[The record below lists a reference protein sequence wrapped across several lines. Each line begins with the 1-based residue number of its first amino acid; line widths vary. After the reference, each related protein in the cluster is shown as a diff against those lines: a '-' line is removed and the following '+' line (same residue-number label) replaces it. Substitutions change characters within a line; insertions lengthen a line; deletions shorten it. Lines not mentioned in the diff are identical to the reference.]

1 MPVKNQSSEQ
11 KVKSVKPKNETAQKS
26 VRRKAPGTRAGT
38 QADWRSE
45 GSVKLAGHH
54 GRTIRDGR

>member
-1 MPVKNQSSEQ
+1 MPVKNQSAEQ
-11 KVKSVKPKNETAQKS
+11 KTKKVTTKNETGQKS

-45 GSVKLAGHH
+45 GSVKLSGRH